1 MGYEPTTWHGGDVL
15 SAEAMNKIEN
25 GIANAGSGALEV
37 EVIGDGGILTLNKT
51 WQEIHD
57 AFPNVYI
64 YFDLGGAVQKIS
76 IYGIQYARYEYEVMI
91 GEDFFIT
98 DSPNGYPVLE
108 NSDGDETITD

>member
-37 EVIGDGGILTLNKT
+37 RVIENGDTQTLDKT
-51 WQEIHD
+51 WQEIYD

-64 YFDLGGAVQKIS
+64 FYGNYKESIGA
-76 IYGIQYARYEYEVMI
+76 IYEWYVSTWSTAFRA
-91 GEDFFIT
+91 
-98 DSPNGYPVLE
+98 SSANGYPSSGGE
-108 NSDGDETITD
+108 IAS